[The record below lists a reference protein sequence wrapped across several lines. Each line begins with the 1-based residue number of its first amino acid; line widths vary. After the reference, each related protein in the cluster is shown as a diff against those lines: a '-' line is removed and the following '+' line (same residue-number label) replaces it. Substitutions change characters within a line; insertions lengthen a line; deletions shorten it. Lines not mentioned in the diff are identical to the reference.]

1 MTALARLLRFS
12 DNPGTHASAPC
23 AKILLLPTGFFHMP
37 PKAAAKTRRPRRSR
51 KKPSVAISDAIRLL
65 TEEYGPFENEPRLDP
80 AHELTFT
87 ILSQHTSDRNSE
99 RAFRSLM
106 NTFGTLEAVA
116 DADVDAIE
124 AAIAGGGL
132 AKVKAPRIKTV
143 LNKIMELNGG
153 SLDLHFLAEMPMNE
167 ARAWLRQLPGI
178 GPKSA
183 GIILSFSL
191 GMPAMAVDTHIYRVS
206 KRLGIIGPK
215 VSAEKAH
222 EVLEAAMPPE
232 DVYPFHAAFITH
244 GRQVCKAQRPICGA
258 CVVNYGCPSRDEA
271 AMQEAAAASGQ
282 ESGATGNDPADTDRP
297 DGQAPGRRRRRGEA
311 ATPVPHTQVVKELQP

>member
-1 MTALARLLRFS
+1 
-12 DNPGTHASAPC
+12 
-23 AKILLLPTGFFHMP
+23 MP
-37 PKAAAKTRRPRRSR
+37 SQAAAKTPRRPRRS
-51 KKPSVAISDAIRLL
+51 KKPAVAIADAIRLL

-80 AHELTFT
+80 VHELTFT

-106 NTFGTLEAVA
+106 QRFGDLYTVA
-116 DADVDAIE
+116 AADVDDIE

-143 LNKIMELNGG
+143 LNRILELNDG
-153 SLDLHFLAEMPMNE
+153 SLDLHFLAEMPMDD

-222 EVLEAAMPPE
+222 AVLEAAMPPE

-244 GRQVCKAQRPICGA
+244 GRRVCKAQRPLCGA
-258 CVVNYGCPSRDEA
+258 CVVNYGCPSRDQT
-271 AMQEAAAASGQ
+271 AMQETAAA
-282 ESGATGNDPADTDRP
+282 GNDSADTNRP
-297 DGQAPGRRRRRGEA
+297 DGQAPGRRRRSGKA

>member
-1 MTALARLLRFS
+1 
-12 DNPGTHASAPC
+12 
-23 AKILLLPTGFFHMP
+23 MP
-37 PKAAAKTRRPRRSR
+37 PRKAATPRRSR
-51 KKPSVAISDAIRLL
+51 RAQKPGVTVSDAIRLL
-65 TEEYGPFENEPRLDP
+65 TAEYGPFENEPRLEP

-106 NTFGTLEAVA
+106 SAFGSLEAVA
-116 DADVDAIE
+116 DAAVEDIE
-124 AAIAGGGL
+124 TAIAGGGL

-143 LNKIMELNGG
+143 LNRIMELNDG
-153 SLDLHFLAEMPMNE
+153 SLDLHFLAEMPMAE

-244 GRQVCKAQRPICGA
+244 GRQVCKAQRPLCGA
-258 CVVNYGCPSRDEA
+258 CVVSYGCPSRDETA
-271 AMQEAAAASGQ
+271 RPEAAAAGQ
-282 ESGATGNDPADTDRP
+282 KSVAPGKDSADTDRP
-297 DGQAPGRRRRRGEA
+297 DGQAPGRRRRGGAA
-311 ATPVPHTQVVKELQP
+311 ATPVPHTRVVKELQP

>member
-1 MTALARLLRFS
+1 
-12 DNPGTHASAPC
+12 
-23 AKILLLPTGFFHMP
+23 MP
-37 PKAAAKTRRPRRSR
+37 PKSAAKTRRSRRP
-51 KKPSVAISDAIRLL
+51 KKPGVTVSDAIRLL

-80 AHELTFT
+80 AHELVFT

-106 NTFGTLEAVA
+106 HTFGTLEAVA
-116 DADVDAIE
+116 AAAVADIETAIS
-124 AAIAGGGL
+124 GGGL
-132 AKVKAPRIKTV
+132 ARVKAPRIKDV
-143 LNKIMELNGG
+143 LGRILDLNDG
-153 SLDLHFLAEMPMNE
+153 SLDLHFLAEMPMGE

-206 KRLGIIGPK
+206 QRLGIIGPK
-215 VSAEKAH
+215 VNVDKAH

-244 GRQVCKAQRPICGA
+244 GRQVCKAQRPRCGD
-258 CVVNYGCPSRDEA
+258 CVVNYGCPSRDEDA
-271 AMQEAAAASGQ
+271 IRQAAANADTV
-282 ESGATGNDPADTDRP
+282 EPAPAVRDAADTDRP
-297 DGQAPGRRRRRGEA
+297 DGQAPGRRRRNQESP
-311 ATPVPHTQVVKELQP
+311 TPVPHTQVVKELQP

>member
-1 MTALARLLRFS
+1 
-12 DNPGTHASAPC
+12 
-23 AKILLLPTGFFHMP
+23 MP
-37 PKAAAKTRRPRRSR
+37 PKAAAKTRRPRRS
-51 KKPSVAISDAIRLL
+51 KKASVVISDAIRLL

-99 RAFRSLM
+99 RAFRNLM
-106 NTFGTLEAVA
+106 NEFGTLEAVA
-116 DADVDAIE
+116 AAEVDAIE
-124 AAIAGGGL
+124 AAIAAGGL
-132 AKVKAPRIKTV
+132 AKIKAPRIKTV
-143 LNKIMELNGG
+143 LNQILERNDG
-153 SLDLHFLAEMPMNE
+153 SLDLHFLAEMPMDE

-215 VSAEKAH
+215 VSADKAH

-244 GRQVCKAQRPICGA
+244 GRQVCKAQRPRCGV
-258 CVVNYGCPSRDEA
+258 CVVNYSCPSRDET
-271 AMQEAAAASGQ
+271 AMQEAAATAGQ
-282 ESGATGNDPADTDRP
+282 KSGATGTDSADTDRP
-297 DGQAPGRRRRRGEA
+297 DGQAPGRRRRSGKA

>member
-1 MTALARLLRFS
+1 
-12 DNPGTHASAPC
+12 
-23 AKILLLPTGFFHMP
+23 MP
-37 PKAAAKTRRPRRSR
+37 PRKAAPTRRSR
-51 KKPSVAISDAIRLL
+51 RAKKPGVTISDAIRLL

-99 RAFRSLM
+99 RAFRNLM
-106 NTFGTLEAVA
+106 STFGTLEAVA

-143 LNKIMELNGG
+143 LNQILELNDG
-153 SLDLHFLAEMPMNE
+153 SLDLHFLAEMPMDE

-206 KRLGIIGPK
+206 QRLGFIGPK
-215 VSAEKAH
+215 VNADKAH
-222 EVLEAAMPPE
+222 EILEAAMPPE
-232 DVYPFHAAFITH
+232 DVYPFHAALITH
-244 GRQVCKAQRPICGA
+244 GRQVCKAQRPLCGA
-258 CVVNYGCPSRDEA
+258 CVVSYGCPSRDEKAIQA
-271 AMQEAAAASGQ
+271 AAEAEAAIV
-282 ESGATGNDPADTDRP
+282 NDAADTDRP